1 MGNMGKTISI
11 TIPLP
16 LVEELQGAANKV
28 GISRSRFISNL
39 LLKWQDKKNNPTNE
53 QKNEQTIFETKPH
66 DCVNREDDGFCILF
80 EYVCN
85 TTQEEANTCSGYVK
99 NKERKI

>member
-16 LVEELQGAANKV
+16 LVKELQEAANTI

-53 QKNEQTIFETKPH
+53 PTVLETKPH
-66 DCVNREDDGFCILF
+66 DCANREKDGFCIAF
-80 EYVCN
+80 EHVCN
-85 TTQEEANTCSGYVK
+85 TTQKEADTCTGYVK
-99 NKERKI
+99 NKEVNI